1 MILSHGYTPVFD
13 CLHQPC
19 FVVVVVVDGGGMT
32 QKCPCHIHCICVIY
46 MQMHIY
52 IYIEIH
58 GCRFDLDIR
67 SKFIGSPCQ
76 ID

>member
-1 MILSHGYTPVFD
+1 MILSHGYTPLFD

-19 FVVVVVVDGGGMT
+19 IVVVVVVVDGGGLT
-32 QKCPCHIHCICVIY
+32 QKCPCHIHCIRVIY
-46 MQMHIY
+46 MQMH